1 MSLEVLEAS
10 DAAIS
15 SATPR
20 QKTLAFP
27 LTIEGKGL
35 FSGKRVEVTLVPA
48 KAGHGIVFQRV
59 DLPGQ
64 PLLPARLEY
73 VKATPRCTILGR
85 GDTEIQTVEHFLS
98 AIAALGIDNL
108 LVQVSGPEMPIGD
121 GSALPFVE
129 LVRQAEKREFQTRKK
144 FAIIPSPVYFT
155 KNDVTLI
162 ALPSEELRISYT
174 LHYPHSSFIGS
185 QFYSFVLDEENFV
198 QEIAPSRTFCL
209 YEEIAPLLEKGVIR
223 GGGLDSAVVIKDD
236 RVANPG
242 GLRFGDEMVRHKI
255 LDLIGDLYLLGKPL
269 LAHIIAIR
277 SGHAANVEFAKLL
290 QNSMCSRG
298 PRIHKNVEN
307 D

>member
-10 DAAIS
+10 HSGLATAI
-15 SATPR
+15 PR

-27 LTIEGKGL
+27 LNFEGKGL
-35 FSGKRVEVTLVPA
+35 FSGKRIEMTLLPA
-48 KAGHGIVFQRV
+48 KAGHGIVFQRI

-85 GDTEIQTVEHFLS
+85 GNTEIQTVEHFLS
-98 AIAALGIDNL
+98 AMAALGIDNL

-129 LVRQAEKREFQTRKK
+129 LVRQAEKREFPARKK
-144 FAIIPSPVYFT
+144 FAVIQSPVYFE

-162 ALPSEELRISYT
+162 ALPSDEFRISYT
-174 LHYPHSSFIGS
+174 LHYPHSAFIGS
-185 QFYSFVLDEENFV
+185 QFYSFSLDEEKFA

-223 GGGLDSAVVIKDD
+223 GGGLESAVVIKDD
-236 RVANPG
+236 RVANPE
-242 GLRFGDEMVRHKI
+242 GLRFRDEMVRHKI

-269 LAHIIAIR
+269 LAHIISIR
-277 SGHAANVEFAKLL
+277 SGHATNVEFARVL
-290 QNSMCSRG
+290 QNSMCSESSRM
-298 PRIHKNVEN
+298 EN
-307 D
+307 A